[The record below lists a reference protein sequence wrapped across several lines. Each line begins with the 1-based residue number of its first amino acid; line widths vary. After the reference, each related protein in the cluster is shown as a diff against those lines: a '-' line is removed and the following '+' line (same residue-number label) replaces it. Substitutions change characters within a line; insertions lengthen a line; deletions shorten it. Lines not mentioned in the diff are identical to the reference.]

1 MDPGNTRLTQS
12 LLENAIAARSAIRTC
27 QVSRMPSMTGRR
39 FRMNL
44 SLDDCR
50 WAVSPVGILL
60 CHLGKFRMAVWPL
73 SSAGSNRQRHS
84 EWKFVQDEIG
94 HRMRFIMD
102 LNILPGKPPM
112 YRHDVIF
119 GPDRLVLTTCT
130 KSEQRKHVT
139 ALDPDRGTS
148 GVRWQRNAM
157 ACASSDFRQHPLR
170 LCRRTACRVFVAL
183 WRLAAKT
190 SPRRQS
196 AIGD

>member
-1 MDPGNTRLTQS
+1 
-12 LLENAIAARSAIRTC
+12 
-27 QVSRMPSMTGRR
+27 MTGRR
-39 FRMNL
+39 FRMDL

-50 WAVSPVGILL
+50 WAVLLVGILL
-60 CHLGKFRMAVWPL
+60 CHLEKFRMALWPL

-84 EWKFVQDEIG
+84 EWKLVQDEIG

-102 LNILPGKPPM
+102 LNILPRKPPM

-148 GVRWQRNAM
+148 GRSTVATERDGLRLFRLQT
-157 ACASSDFRQHPLR
+157 ASSAPVPKNSLSGSCRSLAPGGKDITSSSVGDRR
-170 LCRRTACRVFVAL
+170 L
-183 WRLAAKT
+183 
-190 SPRRQS
+190 
-196 AIGD
+196 I